1 MPSGGVRQIG
11 YVYDMGDNWQHR
23 IIVEKLKAAEPG
35 ALYPQFL
42 GGERRCPHGQSDIP
56 FNPIVLVQLCVFTA
70 AEIAPTG
77 FNLVIHDVRPGSKA
91 LRAKCSRRA
100 DIIVNQHTPSH
111 CALRS
116 DALCPSQV
124 VRRSAAPTS
133 ALR

>member
-77 FNLVIHDVRPGSKA
+77 FNLVIHDLRPGSKA

-100 DIIVNQHTPSH
+100 DIIVNQHTPSRKFGGNGVDIAH
-111 CALRS
+111 INLLYIRHY
-116 DALCPSQV
+116 V
-124 VRRSAAPTS
+124 
-133 ALR
+133 